1 MLLEE
6 LFKTCTSNNMETKIQ
21 DFRPEV
27 EQAYE
32 VLKDILTSPVNL
44 YTKDPDLYDR
54 VHAIVETI
62 EYALYNN
69 NKQQ

>member
-1 MLLEE
+1 
-6 LFKTCTSNNMETKIQ
+6 METKIQ

-54 VHAIVETI
+54 VHTIVETI

-69 NKQQ
+69 NNESNTNNIQSIIS